1 MVKNRFGRVV
11 ELKTATIEEL
21 TSNYLL
27 KWSIFMK
34 TVRLILL
41 LVHVFDLELRFPRD
55 PRNSFV
61 VVVVIIRATVRLL
74 VIAWSNVHAASVPVS
89 ASGEPS
95 GSSEMNL

>member
-61 VVVVIIRATVRLL
+61 VVVVIIKNNECH
-74 VIAWSNVHAASVPVS
+74 SPKF
-89 ASGEPS
+89 
-95 GSSEMNL
+95 